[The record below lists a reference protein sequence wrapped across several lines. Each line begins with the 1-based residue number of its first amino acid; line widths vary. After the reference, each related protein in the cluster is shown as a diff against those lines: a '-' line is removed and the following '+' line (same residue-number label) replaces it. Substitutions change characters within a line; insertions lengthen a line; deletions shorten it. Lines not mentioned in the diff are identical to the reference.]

1 MQLSGSPPSLPKHT
15 LSPPCSRS
23 RKSLLAVWLRS
34 PKRSAS
40 ATGPHTEPPHACAP
54 QLPPVLASGAGG
66 GASEPAGRIS
76 PSSHPFW
83 VLSLCGLARQASAG
97 SRNEPARR

>member
-1 MQLSGSPPSLPKHT
+1 MKQQLLGFSPPLPPQALIT
-15 LSPPCSRS
+15 ALLPQ

-66 GASEPAGRIS
+66 GASEPAGCIS
-76 PSSHPFW
+76 PSSHPF
-83 VLSLCGLARQASAG
+83 GY
-97 SRNEPARR
+97 